1 MIHRGR
7 RLRINP
13 GIRSMVRETHLQIE
27 NLIYPLFLVE
37 GNGIKKEISALKGQY
52 HLSIDKLDEE
62 LDEIVSLG
70 IPAVLLFGLPAY
82 KDDLAS
88 SAYDEDGIVQ
98 KGVRKIKQK
107 HPQLVVITDVC
118 LCQYTSHGHCGVLEN
133 GVVLN
138 DPSVELIAKTALS
151 HVKAG
156 ADMVAPS
163 DMMDG
168 RIAAIRDLLDLEGYE
183 YIPIMSYSVKYASSF
198 YGPFREVADSS
209 PKSGDRKSYQMDPAN
224 TNEAI
229 REAEADLLEG
239 ADILMV
245 KPAMSYQDVIYRLK
259 QNFDCPIAAY
269 NVSGE
274 YAMIKSAAGQNLLD
288 EKSAVLEAL
297 TGIKR
302 SGADL
307 IITYFAKDVARWLR
321 GNYETR

>member
-1 MIHRGR
+1 MTFYRGR
-7 RLRINP
+7 RLRNNP
-13 GIRSMVRETHLQIE
+13 GIRKMVRETHLRVE

-37 GNGIKKEISALKGQY
+37 GSNIKKEIPSIKGQY

-82 KDDLAS
+82 KDETAS
-88 SAYDEDGIVQ
+88 SAYAEDGIVQ
-98 KGVRKIKQK
+98 KGIRRIKEK
-107 HPQLVVITDVC
+107 HPELVVITDVC
-118 LCQYTSHGHCGVLEN
+118 LCQYTSHGHCGVLKD
-133 GVVLN
+133 GIILN
-138 DPSVELIAKTALS
+138 DPSLELIAKTALS
-151 HVKAG
+151 HAKAG

-168 RIAAIRDLLDLEGYE
+168 RIAAIRESLDQEGYE
-183 YIPIMSYSVKYASSF
+183 YISIMSYSVKYASSF
-198 YGPFREVADSS
+198 YGPFRDAADSS

-224 TNEAI
+224 TDEAL
-229 REAEADLLEG
+229 REAEADLIEG

-245 KPAMSYQDVIYRLK
+245 KPAMPYQDIIYRLR

-274 YAMIKSAAGQNLLD
+274 YMMIKSAASQNLLD
-288 EKSAVLEAL
+288 EKSAVLESL

-307 IITYFAKDVARWLR
+307 IITYFAKDAARWIKE
-321 GNYETR
+321 N

>member
-1 MIHRGR
+1 MVYRGR

-13 GIRSMVRETHLQIE
+13 GIRNMVRENHLQVE

-37 GNGIKKEISALKGQY
+37 GNNIKKEISALKGQY
-52 HLSIDKLDEE
+52 HLSIDKLDDE

-82 KDDLAS
+82 KDEMAS
-88 SAYDEDGIVQ
+88 SAYAEDGIVQ
-98 KGVRKIKQK
+98 KGIRKIKEK
-107 HPQLVVITDVC
+107 YPDLVVITDVC
-118 LCQYTSHGHCGVLEN
+118 LCQYTSHGHCGVLEDN
-133 GVVLN
+133 TILN
-138 DPSVELIAKTALS
+138 DPSVDLIAKTALS
-151 HVKAG
+151 HAKAG

-168 RIAAIRDLLDLEGYE
+168 RIAAIRELLDIEGYE
-183 YIPIMSYSVKYASSF
+183 YTPIMVYSVKYASSF

-209 PKSGDRKSYQMDPAN
+209 PKSGDRKSYQMDFAN
-224 TNEAI
+224 SDEAI
-229 REAEADLLEG
+229 REAEADLDEG

-245 KPAMSYQDVIYRLK
+245 KPAMAYQDIIYRLK
-259 QNFDCPIAAY
+259 QNFECPIAAY

-274 YAMIKSAAGQNLLD
+274 YAMIKSAAQQGLID

-321 GNYETR
+321 K